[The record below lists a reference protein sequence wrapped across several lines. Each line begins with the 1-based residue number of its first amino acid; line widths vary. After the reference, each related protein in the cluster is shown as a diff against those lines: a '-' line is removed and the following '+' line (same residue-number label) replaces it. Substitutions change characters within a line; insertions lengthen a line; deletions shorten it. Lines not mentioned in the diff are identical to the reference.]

1 VIEYRYARAVV
12 RIEFTIEID
21 RPAAEVFE
29 YLADVEKLP
38 QWQGSAIESRADGS
52 LAKGRRIT
60 ERRRLFGRDVETE
73 LEVTAYDPPKRLTL
87 RSLDG
92 PVRFTVD
99 HLLEEVDGTT
109 MLHFA
114 GEAKPGGMLR
124 FAGPVVESKARQEF
138 RRDFD
143 RLKELLELRGGFD

>member
-1 VIEYRYARAVV
+1 VV

-21 RPAAEVFE
+21 RPATKVFE
-29 YLADVEKLP
+29 YLADLEKLP
-38 QWQGSAIESRADGS
+38 EWQGSAIESRADGS
-52 LAKGRRIT
+52 LAKGCRIT
-60 ERRRLFGRDVETE
+60 ECRRLFGREVETV
-73 LEVTAYDPPKRLTL
+73 LEVTAYEPPERLTL

-99 HLLEEVDGTT
+99 HRLEEAGGTT
-109 MLHFA
+109 LLHFT

-124 FAGPVVESKARQEF
+124 FAGPVVESKARHEF

-143 RLKELLELRGGFD
+143 RLKHLLEARPA